1 MSKSR
6 NLNVHVLPM
15 YHDDYAE
22 VVFWGDVHIGH
33 PTCLVDEAQ
42 AMLKYCLD
50 RGVPVVIMGDVIECG
65 LTGSVGDS
73 VYMQKL
79 NPQEQLDEAY
89 AWLEPLARSNL
100 ILGLHAGNHE
110 ARITKATGIDV
121 SKYLARSLGVPYLGS
136 ACWHLFYAGK
146 QRYSLYTLHGA
157 SGSRFIHTKLKA
169 VTDIAHFF
177 PSADVVAMGH
187 VHDVASVALERQ
199 YVDLRKRTIVHQKQ
213 YCMLTGHYLG
223 YKESYAEMK
232 GMPPAKVGSPKVKFY
247 ANEKDVHI
255 RT

>member
-6 NLNVHVLPM
+6 SVNVHHLPKQ
-15 YHDDYAE
+15 HRDYAE

-33 PTCLVDEAQ
+33 PTCLVEQ
-42 AMLKYCLD
+42 AKGMLDYCLKH
-50 RGVPVVIMGDVIECG
+50 GVPLVVMGDVIECG

-79 NPQEQLDEAY
+79 NPQAQLDEAI
-89 AWLEPLARSNL
+89 AWLEPLAKRNL
-100 ILGLHAGNHE
+100 ILGIHSGNHE
-110 ARITKATGIDV
+110 WRVTKATSIDV
-121 SKYLARSLGVPYLGS
+121 SKYMARSLKAPYLGS
-136 ACWHLFYAGK
+136 ACWHVFFVDK

-157 SGSRFIHTKLKA
+157 SGSRFIYTKLKA
-169 VTDIAHFF
+169 VTDIAHYF
-177 PSADVVAMGH
+177 PQADVVAMGH
-187 VHDVASVALERQ
+187 VHDVASVAIERQ
-199 YVDLRKRTIVHQKQ
+199 YIDNRKRTVVHRKQ

-223 YKESYAEMK
+223 YKESYAEAH

-247 ANEKDVHI
+247 ANERDVHI